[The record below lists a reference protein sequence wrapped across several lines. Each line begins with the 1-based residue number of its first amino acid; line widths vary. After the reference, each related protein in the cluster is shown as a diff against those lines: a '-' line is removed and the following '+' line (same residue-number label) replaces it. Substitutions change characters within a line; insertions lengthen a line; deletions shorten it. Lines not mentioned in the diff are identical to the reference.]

1 MMDRLKRTL
10 FLQIPDDLA
19 DEHRRLG
26 VQLLFDYF
34 KHLSSLTIASIGGVL
49 ILAGSVFEDVEDQS
63 TIWKSVAF
71 LAASVYIN
79 IIGQDEIVKAVLL
92 GKSRIRRIR
101 IILLAGMAT
110 FALGLAIF
118 LGFALNRL
126 GLSF

>member
-1 MMDRLKRTL
+1 MMDRLRKGL
-10 FLQIPDDLA
+10 LLQIPGDLP
-19 DEHRRLG
+19 DEHKRLG
-26 VQLLFDYF
+26 IQLLFDYF

-63 TIWKSVAF
+63 AIWKSVAF

-101 IILLAGMAT
+101 IVLFAGMAT